1 MNISRN
7 KKCTVWK
14 ICQLSKYS
22 SPNPHCY
29 VHYFSAGKH
38 RGCICH
44 FHVAC
49 HLLTHFP
56 KWITMTKRRH
66 CFLANLSS
74 SSKQILTSR
83 NNSALF
89 LQQSISSGSNL
100 QWTPFSLSIL
110 QCSSWFMTGTGDW
123 PLKPCQ
129 FPGSEAR
136 HRPVAD
142 HPPSPAVVFCFTNQR
157 GFHTVRVR
165 TCFITSRKTSL
176 TSPLQHTLY
185 SVSVPPNKQVHV
197 VNQSLAGCFPSEEL
211 KIWELF
217 KLVSVQPYLFIC
229 LNSF

>member
-129 FPGSEAR
+129 FPGLLR
-136 HRPVAD
+136 QGTRPRGRTP
-142 HPPSPAVVFCFTNQR
+142 HPPSPASRILLHKIR
-157 GFHTVRVR
+157 GSFHTVRVR
-165 TCFITSRKTSL
+165 TCVITSQEDDPL
-176 TSPLQHTLY
+176 TSPLQHTTLPPVIAV
-185 SVSVPPNKQVHV
+185 VSSQ
-197 VNQSLAGCFPSEEL
+197 QTSTC
-211 KIWELF
+211 
-217 KLVSVQPYLFIC
+217 C
-229 LNSF
+229 